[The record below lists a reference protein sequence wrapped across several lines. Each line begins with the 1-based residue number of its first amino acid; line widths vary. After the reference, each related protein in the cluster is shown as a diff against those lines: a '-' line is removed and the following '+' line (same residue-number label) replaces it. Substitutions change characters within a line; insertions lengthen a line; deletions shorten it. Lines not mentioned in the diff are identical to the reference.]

1 MRLLLAVFFR
11 LLYNE
16 FAWTY
21 DLVSWLVSAG
31 QWRAWQRVGL
41 ELLGPGPTLEVG
53 HGPGH
58 MLAAVEQT
66 GRVAVGIDLSASMG
80 GLAQRRLRRF
90 GRPARLARARV
101 QALPFTDGA
110 FGNILSTFP
119 TEYVVDPQ
127 ALREFARLLRPG
139 GRLVVVPV
147 ARISG
152 TGWIDRAAA
161 LLFHVTGQSTDS
173 WFAPVLARFAR
184 AGLHARVHHIHL
196 ARAVVTVIVAEA
208 PRQVP

>member
-66 GRVAVGIDLSASMG
+66 GNVAVGIDLSSSMG

-90 GRPARLARARV
+90 GRPARLSRARV
-101 QALPFTDGA
+101 QALPFTDRA

-119 TEYVVDPQ
+119 TEYFVDPQ

-139 GRLVVVPV
+139 GRLIVVPV
-147 ARISG
+147 AQISG
-152 TGWIDRAAA
+152 DGLIDRATAW
-161 LLFHVTGQSTDS
+161 LFRITGQSADG
-173 WFAPVLARFAR
+173 WFASALDRFAR
-184 AGLHARVHHIHL
+184 AGLPARVQQVKL

-208 PRQVP
+208 PQQVS